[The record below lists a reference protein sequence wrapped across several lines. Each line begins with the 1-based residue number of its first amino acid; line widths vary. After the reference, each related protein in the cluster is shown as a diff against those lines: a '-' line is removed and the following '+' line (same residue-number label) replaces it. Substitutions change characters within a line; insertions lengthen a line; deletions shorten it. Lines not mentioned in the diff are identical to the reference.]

1 MRQPTAM
8 TSDPLPTP
16 LPAAAPPT
24 APPSGALDVHAVV
37 PQAPARPRRK
47 PPVALAIVLATGMG
61 LGLFLDFQA
70 SGAVTAMSAQAG
82 GPIVVAAAR
91 APGQVAE
98 VRVEE
103 GAHVKA
109 GDVLARLDDSDA
121 RTLVLQAEADLAAA
135 QAALAASRANDVL
148 EGRRL
153 ATNVAQA
160 AAALAATR
168 AAVRGAEATV
178 GRVRSEYGRLQ
189 GLERKGLVSAQ
200 ELETA
205 RVAIATARADA
216 DAARARAASGEETL
230 RLARA
235 GGAEAVATLDD
246 VDVLR
251 AQAKRAEALLAI
263 ARLRLGQVEVKAP
276 IAGVVVRRQAHPGEA
291 VVAGQPMLA
300 VVDPAR
306 VWVTA
311 YVDEVQAPR
320 VREGAVATVRFDAL
334 PGKRFAGRVAFVSA
348 ATGDGATLAPS
359 NAMPVTG
366 LRVPQRVPVRVTLDA
381 PDPAVRPGMSALVRI
396 EAR

>member
-1 MRQPTAM
+1 M

-16 LPAAAPPT
+16 LPAAVPPAASPEAPPQ
-24 APPSGALDVHAVV
+24 AHAVV
-37 PQAPARPRRK
+37 PQAPAKPRRK
-47 PPVALAIVLATGMG
+47 PPTALALVLAAGMC

-70 SGAVTAMSAQAG
+70 TGAITATSAQAG
-82 GPIVVAAAR
+82 GPIVNAAAR
-91 APGQVAE
+91 APGQLAE

-109 GDVLARLDDSDA
+109 GEVIARLDDGDA
-121 RTLVLQAEADLAAA
+121 RIAVLQAEADLAAA
-135 QAALAASRANDVL
+135 QAAAAASRANEALD
-148 EGRRL
+148 GKRL

-160 AAALAATR
+160 LAALAAAR
-168 AAVRGAEATV
+168 ATQRGAEATE
-178 GRVRSEYGRLQ
+178 GRVRSEHARLQ

-216 DAARARAASGEETL
+216 DAARARVASAEETL

-235 GGAEAVATLDD
+235 GGVEAVATLDD

-251 AQAKRAEALLAI
+251 AQVKRTEALLAI
-263 ARLRLGQVEVKAP
+263 ARHRLAQVEIKAP
-276 IAGVVVRRQAHPGEA
+276 LTGVVVRRHGHPGEA
-291 VVAGQPMLA
+291 VVAGQSVLA

-311 YVDEVQAPR
+311 YVDEIQAPR
-320 VREGAVATVRFDAL
+320 VREGAVAAVRFDAL
-334 PGKRFAGRVAFVSA
+334 PGKRFGGRVAFVSA
-348 ATGDGATLAPS
+348 TTGDGATVAPP
-359 NAMPVTG
+359 NALPVSG
-366 LRVPQRVPVRVTLDA
+366 LRVPQRVPVRVVLDA
-381 PDPAVRPGMSALVRI
+381 PDPAVRPGMSATVRI